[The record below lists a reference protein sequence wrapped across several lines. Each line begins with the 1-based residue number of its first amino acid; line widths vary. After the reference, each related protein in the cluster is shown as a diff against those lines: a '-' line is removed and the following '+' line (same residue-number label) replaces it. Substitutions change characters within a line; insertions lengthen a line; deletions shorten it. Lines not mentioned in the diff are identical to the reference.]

1 MKKFISITSALL
13 LAILFT
19 ACSRPGLE
27 REGISEAQLRAGTWT
42 VDHVEQNQYNNGV
55 LVSSNWIQFG
65 EGEEGGI
72 CTFTY
77 TEDGRWIMIDNGEEY
92 EFNYTLEENILETN
106 GGGTWGVR
114 EMTDTYL
121 EIVLRGSEVSNPC
134 VYNAEGAVYF
144 LTRSA
149 ATKQ

>member
-1 MKKFISITSALL
+1 MKKIVFITSTLL
-13 LAILFT
+13 LAVIFT

-27 REGISEAQLRAGTWT
+27 REGTDEAQLRAGAWT
-42 VDHVEQNQYNNGV
+42 VDHVEANQYNNGV
-55 LVSSNWIQFG
+55 LVSSSWVQFG

-77 TEDGRWIMIDNGEEY
+77 TDDSRWVMVDNGEVY
-92 EFNYTLEENILETN
+92 EFNYTMEENIIETN

-121 EIVLRGSEVSNPC
+121 EITLRGEEVSNPC
-134 VYNAEGAVYF
+134 QFNAEGAVYY
-144 LTRSA
+144 LTRTA